1 MRRIILFAAA
11 LLSFLTL
18 LLSMVAP
25 VSSSRGTLVDNFRL
39 NDTGE
44 TRFFNNSGV
53 TNQPSK
59 GQDFYGQDAHYG
71 SNKFSFRD
79 NGDGTISDLNTGL
92 MWQKSPSTTRRSWSE
107 ANTYCNNLTLAGK
120 SDWRMPNIKELL
132 SIAAFY
138 GNMKSKTP
146 YIDTDYFVFFYPD
159 GSDGGRDMDVQYW
172 SSNKY
177 VGTTMYGDESVF
189 GYNFADGRIKA
200 YPIKLA
206 NGGTNVLGR
215 YVRAVRGGNS
225 YGSNN
230 FVNNGDGTITDKAT
244 GLMWMKS
251 DSKSTKNW
259 KEALAYAES
268 LNYAGHTDWRLP
280 NAKELQSIID
290 YDKAP
295 DATDPSKR
303 GAAIDDIFDI
313 SAEES
318 WFWSSSTL
326 GDNLSEGIYLCFG
339 RGLSAWT
346 DNSGSQIDAHG
357 AGAMRGDPKSGNP
370 ASYSGGRGPQGDEVR
385 IYNYVRCVR
394 NAEPA
399 AAVDLQGI
407 QLKSGSDLLEPGE
420 KLTLK
425 VKVKNRSSE
434 KSQKTEVSFY
444 LSPKAKVLK
453 NSILLGTV
461 DLKSLGA
468 GKSKWLRLKETV
480 PADLKSRYKYTVAV
494 IDPGDMN
501 NDPDM
506 ANNVLSLKLTS

>member
-1 MRRIILFAAA
+1 MKRIIVFAAA
-11 LLSFLTL
+11 LISVVAL
-18 LLSMVAP
+18 MVNVES
-25 VSSSRGTLVDNFRL
+25 VSSSQGDLIGTYRL

-44 TRFFNNSGV
+44 TRCFNNNGV
-53 TNQPSK
+53 ISKPAK

-71 SNKFSFRD
+71 TNKFNFRD
-79 NGDGTISDLNTGL
+79 NGDGTVSDLNTGL
-92 MWQKSPSTTRRSWSE
+92 TWQKTPSQTRRSWSQ
-107 ANTYCNNLTLAGK
+107 ANSYCNNLVLAGK

-138 GNMKSKTP
+138 GSMKSNTP
-146 YIDTDYFVFFYPD
+146 YIDTDYFDFFYPD

-177 VGTTMYGDESVF
+177 VGTTMYGDESAF

-206 NGGTNVLGR
+206 NGSTNVLGR
-215 YVRAVRGGNS
+215 YVRAVRGNSS
-225 YGSNN
+225 YGTNN
-230 FVNNGDGTITDKAT
+230 FVDNGDGTITDKAT

-251 DSKSTKNW
+251 DSKSTMNW
-259 KEALAYAES
+259 KEALAYAEGLS
-268 LNYAGHTDWRLP
+268 YAGHSDWRLP
-280 NAKELQSIID
+280 NGKELQSIID

-295 DATDPSKR
+295 NATNASKR
-303 GAAIDDIFDI
+303 GPAIDDIFEI
-313 SAEES
+313 SEEES

-346 DNSGSQIDAHG
+346 NNGEQIDAHG

-394 NAEPA
+394 DAEPA
-399 AAVDLQGI
+399 ASVDLEAVE
-407 QLKSGSDLLEPGE
+407 LKAGSDMLEPGE

-425 VKVKNRSSE
+425 VKVKNSSSD
-434 KSQKTEVSFY
+434 KSQKTDVSFY
-444 LSPKAKVLK
+444 LSPKARVQK
-453 NSILLGTV
+453 NSVLLGSSS
-461 DLKSLGA
+461 LKALGS
-468 GKSKWLRLKETV
+468 GKSRWVRLREMV
-480 PADLKSRYKYTVAV
+480 PEDLKSRYKYAV
-494 IDPGDMN
+494 VVVDEGDLN
-501 NDPDM
+501 NDPDSKD
-506 ANNVLSLKLTS
+506 NVIALKFTS